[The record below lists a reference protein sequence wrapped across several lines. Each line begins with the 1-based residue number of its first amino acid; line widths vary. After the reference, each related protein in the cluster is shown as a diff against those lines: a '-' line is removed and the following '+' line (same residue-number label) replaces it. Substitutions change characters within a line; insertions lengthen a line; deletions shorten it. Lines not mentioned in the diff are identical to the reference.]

1 MIRIVYGNIERFP
14 TYVPEEVR
22 QGQKGTLA
30 FATCT
35 LFDYIPGIP
44 RTRGLALHCFSRSCF
59 LLEMAEKLSS
69 TSESDFESVN
79 YEYEALTSAS
89 IGINPSVDVITVC
102 QKVLYTIPSFP
113 VITVE
118 LRLVKVS
125 LVDGTT
131 NHFHVFMREDEEL
144 DDCVPANIE
153 MIETCTVDVSPS
165 SSSLSLSLSGL

>member
-1 MIRIVYGNIERFP
+1 MVWLCTVSRDPG
-14 TYVPEEVR
+14 EV
-22 QGQKGTLA
+22 
-30 FATCT
+30 
-35 LFDYIPGIP
+35 
-44 RTRGLALHCFSRSCF
+44 FS
-59 LLEMAEKLSS
+59 LEMAEKLSS

-89 IGINPSVDVITVC
+89 IGSNPSVDVITVC

-125 LVDGTT
+125 LMDGTT

-165 SSSLSLSLSGL
+165 SSSLSLRPLNHVHVDKINHFLCSLKNFVSLLTSMI